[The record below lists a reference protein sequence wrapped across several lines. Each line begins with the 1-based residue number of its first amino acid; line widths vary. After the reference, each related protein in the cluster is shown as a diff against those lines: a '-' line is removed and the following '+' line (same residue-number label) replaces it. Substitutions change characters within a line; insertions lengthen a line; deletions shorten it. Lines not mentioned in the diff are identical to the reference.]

1 MNKLKTPM
9 GRWQEAIQVPWTSK
23 SKIGTSQAK
32 TTVPIRPNKT
42 ALREIP
48 ASLTDTLVST
58 SKLAIS
64 THPTEFFACSKAFKR
79 LTPQRIFRLTGAKG
93 LQRNSA
99 MTLSILLFPSQS
111 LTDCTEQSKIV
122 PLKQQTLVRCA
133 MWTCFGVKGKEGGK
147 FAVGSD
153 YR

>member
-32 TTVPIRPNKT
+32 TTVPTRPNKT

-64 THPTEFFACSKAFKR
+64 THPTEFFACSKAFKY
-79 LTPQRIFRLTGAKG
+79 LTLQRILRLTGAKG

-99 MTLSILLFPSQS
+99 MTLSILLFPLQS

-122 PLKQQTLVRCA
+122 PSFKATNAGSLCDVDLLWRQ
-133 MWTCFGVKGKEGGK
+133 GKGGW
-147 FAVGSD
+147 
-153 YR
+153 